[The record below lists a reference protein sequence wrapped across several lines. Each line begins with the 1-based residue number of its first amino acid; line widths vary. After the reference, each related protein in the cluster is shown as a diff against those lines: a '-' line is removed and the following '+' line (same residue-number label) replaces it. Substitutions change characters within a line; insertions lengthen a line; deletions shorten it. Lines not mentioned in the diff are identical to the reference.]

1 MENPQ
6 NNNTSNKNDQPLVS
20 LVNLISDNL
29 NNQNKNNF
37 NGVENNINNINN
49 NKENKKQN
57 DDILLEID
65 QIIGNETIENAF
77 SNSSTKEENNS
88 NSNISDNK
96 VEISENHF
104 LKNNDNNYSSNN
116 NFSKESLDEAIITT
130 IYRDLYS
137 VYIKLIL
144 VINPLTSDEVK
155 KKYIRQWDLWGPL
168 LFTVFLACTLAINS
182 NDKSQTV
189 ILIFLI
195 FWVGSFLVFLNSNL
209 LGVKISIFQI
219 FCLLGYCLFPLN
231 ISSFIFCF
239 IKTNDIL
246 KLFFIGL
253 TCFWSL
259 FSVSR
264 FLKNLANSEQRYLV
278 LYPVILLYFFIS
290 WFIFT
295 NNH

>member
-6 NNNTSNKNDQPLVS
+6 NNNISNKNDQPLVS

-37 NGVENNINNINN
+37 NGDENNINNINN

-144 VINPLTSDEVK
+144 VINPLISDEVK
-155 KKYIRQWDLWGPL
+155 KKHIRQWDLWGPL

>member
-1 MENPQ
+1 MENSQ

-37 NGVENNINNINN
+37 NGDENNINNINN

-155 KKYIRQWDLWGPL
+155 KKHIRQWDLWGPL